1 MTTDS
6 LTDDEIQELP
16 AKDSLSIGVVPD
28 SMNRSSEL

>member
-16 AKDSLSIGVVPD
+16 TEDSPPSGVVPD
-28 SMNRSSEL
+28 SINRSSEL